1 MSTCQNNPE
10 KSSTTKIN
18 ELTLSVYSLLTH
30 CAFDAT
36 KNKID
41 FYFYIYSLWV
51 KDCMK
56 KFCKDISHI
65 SSKNFAIYAKK
76 DLALMMIIKSII
88 KSETTSLHR

>member
-56 KFCKDISHI
+56 KFCKDIKEHATKVINYERKRNDTI
-65 SSKNFAIYAKK
+65 SKWRK
-76 DLALMMIIKSII
+76 
-88 KSETTSLHR
+88 